1 MKKKTNN
8 MNKLQISLFSLI
20 ILISFNS
27 CEALANIQQSQ
38 QSSSTTTTTTTN
50 NDRSKQIVLP
60 SNVDRNKTTA
70 QLPAQSIDYEMLA
83 YGERYRDNIFTD
95 IQVSTEYYAK
105 NVKDFEGNT
114 KNLVVDIISAKND
127 VEKNRPCIVYIYGG
141 GFSMKIDDGMQEIC
155 KSMALKGYVV
165 AAIDYRL
172 GFYNSN
178 LATQCKGDFYE
189 GFLLAE
195 LRATQDAIAAVK
207 YLKANA
213 SRLGINPDM
222 IIIGGQSAGAITAL
236 DVAYYDNNETD
247 AAFINKVGGSL
258 DATTSQANI
267 NIKKNVAGVFSL
279 SGAITNPT
287 ILNNPNNTPTFLV
300 NGTCDEFI
308 YAESGAAYKCDA
320 KATTNIKYPTMYGP
334 DYIYR
339 TLKSKNNPTFYI
351 EVCQSGHAMNNWG
364 YQNVVDWV
372 TSFTYAVIKNKFK
385 TGNVTVFP
393 DKTTC
398 TLDCK

>member
-20 ILISFNS
+20 TLISFNS

-38 QSSSTTTTTTTN
+38 QSSSSTTTTTTTN

-141 GFSMKIDDGMQEIC
+141 GFSMKVDDGMQEIC

-287 ILNNPNNTPTFLV
+287 I
-300 NGTCDEFI
+300 
-308 YAESGAAYKCDA
+308 
-320 KATTNIKYPTMYGP
+320 
-334 DYIYR
+334 R
-339 TLKSKNNPTFYI
+339 KSN
-351 EVCQSGHAMNNWG
+351 S
-364 YQNVVDWV
+364 
-372 TSFTYAVIKNKFK
+372 
-385 TGNVTVFP
+385 
-393 DKTTC
+393 
-398 TLDCK
+398 